1 MNQTNKPAA
10 PTEEE
15 RKEKVLQVLRA
26 AGQPLGP
33 VEIAERINED
43 WCRWNGHGMGSA
55 VIPVLRKIG
64 ARINN
69 GKWAL
74 KEAPRARDIGPTGNL
89 DFAPHHVMPVDKWHR
104 IQAGLKQQA

>member
-33 VEIAERINED
+33 VEIAARIGED
-43 WCRWNGHGMGSA
+43 WCMWNGSGMGSA
-55 VIPVLRKIG
+55 VINLLPKVG
-64 ARINN
+64 AKRA
-69 GKWAL
+69 GKWVPKDA
-74 KEAPRARDIGPTGNL
+74 EGAADIGPIGSL
-89 DFAPHHVMPVDKWHR
+89 GPMPHHVMPVDKWRR